1 MWLRD
6 LQIVLP
12 DRTIEGAL
20 RIEDERIAEIVEGPA
35 PLAAHA
41 HGVPCHGLIAI
52 PGIIDM
58 HGDMLEG
65 EAEPRPG
72 ADFPIDMAI
81 LELDKRLAASGITTA
96 YAAISFWETVRR
108 GKQRSAERA
117 CQMVEAIHA
126 HRDALLVDLLVH
138 ARYEVTMP
146 AVAPPLIELLSQGGI
161 HLLSLMDHTPG
172 QGQYRDV
179 EQYVSFIAQ
188 WRNANPADVEAE
200 TRERIRK
207 VQNEPSPWR
216 LVADMVALAAA
227 QGIPIASHDDDT
239 ADKIDLMADLSVT
252 ISEFPVTLEAAREAR
267 RRGMAVAMGAPNVL
281 RGVSHS
287 GNLSG
292 LQAIEAGVVDILA
305 ADYSPAAL
313 LQAAFALESAQV
325 LPLHEAVKLIS
336 QNVADA
342 LGLDDRGRIAV
353 GLCADAALVEPG
365 LRPRVRGTIRRGVPV
380 YWDSAMARRTMSA
393 TVLSGKSE
401 IAK

>member
-20 RIEDERIAEIVEGPA
+20 RIEDQRIAEIVEGSA
-35 PLAAHA
+35 PLAAQM
-41 HGVPCHGLIAI
+41 HGVPCQGLIAI

-72 ADFPIDMAI
+72 ANFPLDMAI
-81 LELDKRLAASGITTA
+81 LELDKRLASNGITTA

-126 HRDALLVDLLVH
+126 CRDALLIDLLVH

-146 AVAPPLIELLSQGGI
+146 AVAVPLIDLLREGGV

-172 QGQYRDV
+172 QGQYRDI
-179 EQYVSFIAQ
+179 EHYVSFIAQ
-188 WRNANPADVEAE
+188 WRSANPADVEAE

-207 VQNEPSPWR
+207 VRSEPSPWS
-216 LVADMVALAAA
+216 LVADMVALAAE

-239 ADKIDLMADLSVT
+239 VDKIDLMADLSVT
-252 ISEFPVTLEAAREAR
+252 ISEFPVALEAAREAR

-287 GNLSG
+287 GNLSA
-292 LQAIEAGVVDILA
+292 LEAIQVGVVDILA
-305 ADYSPAAL
+305 ADYAPAAL
-313 LQAAFALESAQV
+313 LQAVFLLVGAKV
-325 LPLHEAVKLIS
+325 LPLHKAVKLIS
-336 QNVADA
+336 QNVAEA
-342 LGLDDRGRIAV
+342 LRLDDRGRIEV
-353 GLCADAALVEPG
+353 GLCADLVLVEPG
-365 LRPRVRGTIRRGVPV
+365 PRPRVRGTLRRGVPI
-380 YWDSAMARRTMSA
+380 YWDGAMAGRAMPAYS
-393 TVLSGKSE
+393 
-401 IAK
+401 IH